1 VFTFHTM
8 AGRDIRAIIEH
19 SRLEIVACVRDTYL
33 AHHRGETI
41 NPNSYFLR
49 FPEKPNSRIIAL
61 PAVLRGEPGVAGLK
75 WIGSFPDNVTR
86 NVPRA
91 SGVLLLNDFTTGY
104 PFACLEAAQI
114 SAART
119 AASAMLGAQALHG
132 TRKVG
137 RIAMIGAGVIARN
150 ILEFLRALDWSADEI
165 TVYDQV
171 PAYAGQAARF
181 AESLGYRGS
190 VSATLTDAI
199 GGAELVVLAT
209 TASEPH
215 IVDRG
220 VFAPEQTVLNVSLRD
235 LGPDVIAEAHN
246 VLDDVDHCLNAGTS
260 PLLAVDKFGH
270 RDFIDGTIAEA
281 LLGRLTLGRDK
292 PRIFSPFGLGVLDV
306 AVGLEIFTI
315 GTEKGLVRAVPDFFA
330 EVERWTRPETD
341 RRPIP

>member
-1 VFTFHTM
+1 MFSFHVM
-8 AGRDIRAIIEH
+8 NGKDIRAIIER

-33 AHHRGETI
+33 AHHRGETV

-49 FPEKPNSRIIAL
+49 MPETPDARIIAL

-86 NVPRA
+86 NIPRA
-91 SGVLLLNDFTTGY
+91 SGVLLLNDRTTGY

-132 TRKVG
+132 SRSVT
-137 RIAMIGAGVIARN
+137 RIAVVGAGIIARN

-165 TVYDQV
+165 VVHDRV
-171 PAYAGQAARF
+171 PAYAEKAAGF
-181 AESLGYRGS
+181 AGSLGYRS
-190 VSATLTDAI
+190 SMSPTLTGAVAD
-199 GGAELVVLAT
+199 AELVILAT

-215 IVDRG
+215 IVDPG
-220 VFAPEQTVLNVSLRD
+220 VIVPGQTVLNVSLRD
-235 LGPDVIAEAHN
+235 IGPDIVAESHN
-246 VLDDVDHCLNAGTS
+246 ILDDVEHCLNAGTS
-260 PLLAVDKFGH
+260 PELAVRKFGH

-281 LLGRLTLGRDK
+281 LLGQVAPGRDK
-292 PRIFSPFGLGVLDV
+292 PRIFSPFGLGVLDI

-315 GTEKGLVRAVPDFFA
+315 GTENGLVQAVPDFFA
-330 EVERWTRPETD
+330 EVERW
-341 RRPIP
+341 